1 MDQIMLLTVVLLIVV
16 FLASLWFTSFIAKA
30 FGAKRPGM
38 LWVFLV
44 FLALIVVQ
52 VAMGLTPLMQHPFI
66 ALLLLII
73 IASFIYSKILEM
85 NLLSGFLT
93 MLVSSIV
100 SGILTVAVV
109 LIAGISLP
117 GMQGLV
123 MTAQSIEGE
132 VSLERAAVAA
142 EAVCQCET
150 NKKCLTTKS
159 REFGQIM
166 GMLAMSELSPS
177 EEMTLQRYTQRG
189 FECTLKPGSYN
200 AAKAVIKQKPKY
212 EVKPV
217 FNDKEPESTD
227 KVPADKV
234 LTAITQATTDRNNA
248 ATSESI
254 KTEAEEKPAPVPAYQ
269 TVSTN
274 DVKKHIGKPVRVLR
288 RNGDQMEGKIMSVKA
303 GKLMV
308 EQRRYGG
315 TFSFPVK
322 LKDVSSLEVYF

>member
-1 MDQIMLLTVVLLIVV
+1 MLLAVALLIIV

-38 LWVFLV
+38 GWVLLV

-52 VAMGLTPLMQHPFI
+52 AVMGLTPLVQHPFI

-85 NLLSGFLT
+85 KLLSGFLT

-100 SGILTVAVV
+100 SGILTIAVV

-123 MTAQSIEGE
+123 MATQKIEGE
-132 VSLERAAVAA
+132 VSLERAATAA

-166 GMLAMSELSPS
+166 GMLAMSELSAS

-189 FECTLKPGSYN
+189 FECTLKPGPYDV
-200 AAKAVIKQKPKY
+200 AKAVIKQKPKY
-212 EVKPV
+212 EVKPI

-227 KVPADKV
+227 QASADKV
-234 LTAITQATTDRNNA
+234 LTAITQAVADKSNA
-248 ATSESI
+248 ATTEDI
-254 KTEAEEKPAPVPAYQ
+254 KTEAEEKPAPIPAYQ
-269 TVSTN
+269 TVSIN
-274 DVKKHIGKPVRVLR
+274 DVKKHIGRPVRVSR
-288 RNGDQMEGKIMSVKA
+288 RNGEQMEGKIMSVSA

-322 LKDVSSLEVYF
+322 LKDVSNLEVYF